1 MCELEQEVT
10 EKDQRVEH
18 LIQELETKHL
28 EVEAK
33 ETAIQTLHQDLN
45 RVRTINKKK
54 YTPILFYY

>member
-45 RVRTINKKK
+45 RVRTINK
-54 YTPILFYY
+54 